1 MEAAIMKKL
10 TTIGLFFVIIFVL
23 SGCNKADVDYSS
35 GKKYFDSG
43 NYEEAVKY
51 FSSAIENN
59 PNRAEY
65 YIGYGMSLIG
75 SEKYD
80 EAIVQF
86 DRIIMEK
93 KISMVLENNKR
104 ALRGKGIAYVNMQ
117 NYLEAINMF
126 DKALKINELSDLNMD
141 ILYYKG
147 NVLINTG
154 FYREAAEIYTLIMDQ
169 FGEDAQIL
177 GNRAYAY
184 QKLGEYEKGIDDFD
198 RAIALQNTN
207 YEYYYGKYYL
217 LQNMGRNNDANEVL
231 SRAAELEI
239 KTKADKFNLA
249 KIHFYQG
256 LYDQAFPELSES
268 FGNGFTEAYIYIGEI
283 YSQKKDYSTA
293 KYYYEKYIE
302 EGAAASYEVY
312 NQIASCHIK
321 MDEYEQAI
329 PYLETGL
336 KFANNNEARILRKNE
351 IIAYENLG
359 DFEKALNKLQG
370 YIVSY
375 PDDELAKNEL
385 SFIVSRQAG
394 KSVTIDSQ

>member
-1 MEAAIMKKL
+1 MKKL

-23 SGCNKADVDYSS
+23 SGCNKADGDYSS

-43 NYEEAVKY
+43 NYEEAAKC
-51 FSSAIENN
+51 FSSAIGNN

-75 SEKYD
+75 FEKYD
-80 EAIVQF
+80 EAIAQF
-86 DRIIMEK
+86 DRIIMDK

-117 NYLEAINMF
+117 NYQEAINMF
-126 DKALKINELSDLNMD
+126 DEALKINELSDLNMD

-147 NVLINTG
+147 NILSNTG
-154 FYREAAEIYTLIMDQ
+154 SYREAAEIYTLIMDQ

-207 YEYYYGKYYL
+207 YEHYFGKYYL
-217 LQNMGRNNDANEVL
+217 LQNMGRSNDAHEVL

-239 KTKADKFNLA
+239 KTKADKFALA

-256 LYDQAFPELSES
+256 LYDQAFPELNES
-268 FGNGFTEAYIYIGEI
+268 FGNGFTEAYLYIGEI

-302 EGAAASYEVY
+302 EGADSYEVY

-336 KFANNNEARILRKNE
+336 KFANNDEARILRKNE
-351 IIAYENLG
+351 IIAYESLG
-359 DFEKALNKLQG
+359 DFEKALNKLQA
-370 YIVSY
+370 YIASY
-375 PDDELAKNEL
+375 PADELAKNEL